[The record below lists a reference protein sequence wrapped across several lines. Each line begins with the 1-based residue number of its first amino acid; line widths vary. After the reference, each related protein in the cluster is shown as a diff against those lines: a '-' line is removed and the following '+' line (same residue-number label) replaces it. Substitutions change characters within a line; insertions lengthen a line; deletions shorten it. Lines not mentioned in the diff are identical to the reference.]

1 MQQRLILTVIAF
13 FALFPLCKA
22 QNTTIRFGIKG
33 GINYVK
39 LSEPKSS
46 AVPQDRNSWLMSYH
60 AGVIIDLKMKE
71 HIFLRTGLDWQGKGT
86 KYENSLT
93 KKGKAA
99 PMYLELPVNL
109 ILKKNAKHTDLYLGL
124 GPYIAYGMSGKHSY
138 TALVTDGT
146 VFSEKIV
153 WTDEPPVTAQ
163 PGNGG
168 YFKRLSFGAN
178 ALCGIEF
185 SGKIALNLQYSY
197 GFSNARPLEDK
208 YGQRGLSAGLAVF
221 L

>member
-1 MQQRLILTVIAF
+1 MQQRLILTVIALLV
-13 FALFPLCKA
+13 LFPLCKA
-22 QNTTIRFGIKG
+22 QNTLIRFGIKG

-39 LSEPKSS
+39 LSESHSS
-46 AVPQDRNSWLMSYH
+46 TVPPDANSWLTSYH

-86 KYENSLT
+86 KYENTLT
-93 KKGKAA
+93 KNGKAA
-99 PMYLELPVNL
+99 PMYLELPLNL
-109 ILKKNAKHTDLYLGL
+109 ILKKGAKHTDLYLGL
-124 GPYIAYGMSGKHSY
+124 GPYIAYGMGGKHRY
-138 TALVTDGT
+138 AALVTDGT
-146 VFSEKIV
+146 VFSEKIT
-153 WTDEPPVTAQ
+153 WSNEPPVTIQ

-168 YFKRLSFGAN
+168 YFKRVSWGAN

-197 GFSNARPLEDK
+197 GLSNARPLEEK
-208 YGQRGLSAGLAVF
+208 YGQRGLSAGIAVF